1 MQHHLAQSFSQLSA
15 LMKSGS
21 YRFFFQITLAGRAE
35 SGSLLMP
42 PMSHDTIDQSD
53 FMRLF
58 VRHERD
64 LRVFARGLLPNWPA
78 VDDVFQEASVAEV

>member
-15 LMKSGS
+15 LVKKLVSP
-21 YRFFFQITLAGRAE
+21 FFQKTLAGRAE
-35 SGSLLMP
+35 SGSLLLP
-42 PMSHDTIDQSD
+42 PISHDTIDQSD

-78 VDDVFQEASVAEV
+78 VDDVLREASVAEV

>member
-1 MQHHLAQSFSQLSA
+1 ML
-15 LMKSGS
+15 
-21 YRFFFQITLAGRAE
+21 
-35 SGSLLMP
+35 

-64 LRVFARGLLPNWPA
+64 LRVFARWLLPNWPA
-78 VDDVFQEASVAEV
+78 VDDVLEEASVAEV

>member
-1 MQHHLAQSFSQLSA
+1 
-15 LMKSGS
+15 
-21 YRFFFQITLAGRAE
+21 
-35 SGSLLMP
+35 MP

-78 VDDVFQEASVAEV
+78 VDDVLREASVAEV